1 MIILK
6 EKVRAFLMQR
16 GEETR
21 EDRMVRTEGRKHKKE
36 DGMFVFEKVE
46 EVDHLAKRSVIGVD
60 ILGRLFFDPPLESF
74 GSCGPFVWMVL
85 VLGPLRPYHW
95 T

>member
-6 EKVRAFLMQR
+6 EKARAFLMQR

-21 EDRMVRTEGRKHKKE
+21 EDRVVRTEGRKHKKG

-46 EVDHLAKRSVIGVD
+46 EVGHFAKRSVVGVD
-60 ILGRLFFDPPLESF
+60 ILG
-74 GSCGPFVWMVL
+74 
-85 VLGPLRPYHW
+85 
-95 T
+95 